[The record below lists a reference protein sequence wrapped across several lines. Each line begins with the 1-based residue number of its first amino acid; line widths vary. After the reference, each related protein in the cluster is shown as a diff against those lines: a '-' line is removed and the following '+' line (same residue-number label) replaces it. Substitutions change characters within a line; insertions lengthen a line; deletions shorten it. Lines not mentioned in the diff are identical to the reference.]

1 MMSGVVIADVLSRR
15 YNLVIT
21 TFERNAGRDGMQK
34 KLSVVGNSLG
44 LIIDKPV
51 LELLRIDKDTTLD
64 VSTDGDALI
73 IRPLRDPRAERVRA
87 AALRVTERHAAA
99 FEKLAK

>member
-1 MMSGVVIADVLSRR
+1 
-15 YNLVIT
+15 
-21 TFERNAGRDGMQK
+21 MQK
-34 KLSVVGNSLG
+34 KLSMVGNSLG

-51 LELLRIDKDTTLD
+51 LELLRIDKDTPLD

-73 IRPLRDPRAERVRA
+73 IRPLRDARAERLRDA
-87 AALRVTERHAAA
+87 ILRVSERHAAA